1 MKMHMIPPCRH
12 PGRRHARRGLS
23 GLLVG
28 LAATVVLTP
37 GCERIEDFGR
47 YSGPERLT
55 PAVPNPAVERDL
67 DAVVAAGTI
76 RMLTRYNA
84 TSYFVHRGGEAG
96 FDYELFQRFARPR
109 GLAVEVVVPEPG
121 EDLVSLLNSGA
132 GDVICAGLILT
143 AELDQ
148 YVDATRPVSFVQKVV
163 VRPPG
168 VSPATR
174 LADLAGLTL
183 TIPAHDPYLGE
194 LIRLRERED
203 LDLTVQPGL
212 PLVEMEELIARVS
225 RGDVAATVADD
236 ALVEAVRSYLD
247 GEVVVGPPVGGRQPL
262 VWLVRRNSPQLRAAL
277 NAYLRDNFRLLPGG
291 SERRS
296 RDYGIIYD
304 RYFRNPRSI
313 RRFQQEEDRPDL
325 SGRISRYDELIRE
338 QSERHDLDWRL
349 VAALIYQESRF
360 YARAVSKAGARGL
373 MQVMPHVAGPQTDS
387 LFVPEAN
394 LRSGMRLL
402 QSTWNGYAYL
412 DSLERLRFSLA
423 VYHAGI
429 GHVTDARRLAMDA
442 NLDPNRWE
450 GGLAETLPRLAQ
462 RRWYDQTRHGYY
474 RGDETV
480 RYVEEILSRYRMYMR
495 LVPRTPEAAVVAA
508 DTLATDDADSAA
520 FAASGDAAPPDEPVE
535 SADAEGPR
543 RSPD

>member
-1 MKMHMIPPCRH
+1 MHMIPPYRH
-12 PGRRHARRGLS
+12 LSRGPARRAVVAVLAGLS
-23 GLLVG
+23 ATALLT
-28 LAATVVLTP
+28 A
-37 GCERIEDFGR
+37 GCERIEDFGH
-47 YSGPERLT
+47 YGGPERLA

-67 DAVVAAGTI
+67 DAILAAGTI

-96 FDYELFQRFARPR
+96 FDYELFQRFARPQ

-132 GDVICAGLILT
+132 GDVICAGLTLT

-168 VSPATR
+168 SSPATS
-174 LADLAGLTL
+174 LQDLAGLTL
-183 TIPAHDPYLGE
+183 TVTAHDPYLGE
-194 LIRLRERED
+194 LLRLREQED

-212 PLVEMEELIARVS
+212 PLVEVEELIARVS
-225 RGDVAATVADD
+225 RADLAATVADD
-236 ALVEAVRSYLD
+236 AVVEAVRSYLD
-247 GEVVVGPPVGGRQPL
+247 GEVVVGPPVGDRQAM

-291 SERRS
+291 TERRS

-338 QSERHDLDWRL
+338 QSERHGLDWRL

-394 LRSGMRLL
+394 LRAGLRLL
-402 QSTWNGYAYL
+402 QSTWDGFAYL

-429 GHVTDARRLAMDA
+429 GHVTDARRLAMDV
-442 NLDPNRWE
+442 NRDPNSWQS
-450 GGLAETLPRLAQ
+450 GLSETLPRLAQ

-495 LVPRTPEAAVVAA
+495 LVPRTPEAAAVAA
-508 DTLATDDADSAA
+508 DTLAADAADSAA
-520 FAASGDAAPPDEPVE
+520 FAASGQAAPPEDPAGETGDGGT
-535 SADAEGPR
+535 AG
-543 RSPD
+543 SPD

>member
-1 MKMHMIPPCRH
+1 MHMIPLDRH
-12 PGRRHARRGLS
+12 PSRRRTRRGVA
-23 GLLVG
+23 GLLAG
-28 LAATVVLTP
+28 LALTAALTA
-37 GCERIEDFGR
+37 GCERIEEFGR
-47 YSGPERLT
+47 YGGPEGLA

-67 DAVVAAGTI
+67 DAIVGMGTI

-109 GLAVEVVVPEPG
+109 GLAVEVAVPEPG

-132 GDVICAGLILT
+132 GDVICAGLTLT

-168 VSPATR
+168 SSPATR

-183 TIPAHDPYLGE
+183 TVPPHDPYLGE

-203 LDLTVQPGL
+203 LELTVQPGL
-212 PLVEMEELIARVS
+212 PLVEVEELIARIS
-225 RGDVAATVADD
+225 RGDLAATVADD
-236 ALVEAVRSYLD
+236 AVVEAVRSYLD
-247 GEVVVGPPVGGRQPL
+247 GDVVVGPPVGERQAV

-291 SERRS
+291 TERRS

-349 VAALIYQESRF
+349 VTALIYQESRF

-373 MQVMPHVAGPQTDS
+373 MQVMPHVAGAQIDS
-387 LFVPEAN
+387 LFIPEAN
-394 LRSGMRLL
+394 LRAGLRLL
-402 QSTWNGYAYL
+402 QTTWDGFAYL

-442 NLDPNRWE
+442 NRDPNRWK

-480 RYVEEILSRYRMYMR
+480 RYVEEILGRYRMYMR
-495 LVPRTPEAAVVAA
+495 LVPRTPEAAAVTA
-508 DTLATDDADSAA
+508 DTLAADTADSAA
-520 FAASGDAAPPDEPVE
+520 FAASGDAASPDEP
-535 SADAEGPR
+535 AGDAGAEGPSR
-543 RSPD
+543 APD

>member
-1 MKMHMIPPCRH
+1 MHMIPLNGNRLRAPV
-12 PGRRHARRGLS
+12 RRGIAL
-23 GLLVG
+23 GAATLLVT
-28 LAATVVLTP
+28 A

-47 YSGPERLT
+47 YSGPERFD
-55 PAVPNPAVERDL
+55 PAVPHPAVERDL
-67 DAVVAAGTI
+67 GPIQASGTI

-109 GLAVEVVVPEPG
+109 GLAVEVVIPEPG

-132 GDVICAGLILT
+132 GDVVCAGLTLT
-143 AELDQ
+143 PELAQ

-163 VRPPG
+163 VVPPETP
-168 VSPATR
+168 VPRT
-174 LADLAGLTL
+174 LTDLAGLTL
-183 TIPAHDPYLGE
+183 TVPAHDPYLSE
-194 LIRLRERED
+194 LLRLREREAVD
-203 LDLTVQPGL
+203 VTIQPGL
-212 PLVEMEELIARVS
+212 PLVEAEELIARVS
-225 RGDVAATVADD
+225 RGELAATVADD
-236 ALVEAVRSYLD
+236 ALVEAVRSYLE
-247 GEVVVGPPVGGRQPL
+247 GEIGVGPPLGERQPV
-262 VWLVRRNSPQLRAAL
+262 VWLVRRNSPELRAAL
-277 NAYLRDNFRLLPGG
+277 NTYLRDNFQLLPGG
-291 SERRS
+291 AERRS

-325 SGRISRYDELIRE
+325 GGRISRYDELIRG
-338 QSERHDLDWRL
+338 QSERHGLDWRL

-373 MQVMPHVAGPQTDS
+373 MQVMPHVAGAQVDS
-387 LFVPEAN
+387 LFVPAAN
-394 LRSGMRLL
+394 LRAGLRLL
-402 QSTWNGYAYL
+402 RSTWDGFAYL
-412 DSLERLRFSLA
+412 DSLERLRFTLA

-429 GHVTDARRLAMDA
+429 GHVTDARRLAMDV

-450 GGLAETLPRLAQ
+450 GSLTETLPRLAQ

-495 LVPRTPEAAVVAA
+495 LVPLSPAAASVVA
-508 DTLATDDADSAA
+508 DTLAADAADSAA
-520 FAASGDAAPPDEPVE
+520 FAASGNAAAGGATAGSDASAAGPDGE
-535 SADAEGPR
+535 
-543 RSPD
+543 